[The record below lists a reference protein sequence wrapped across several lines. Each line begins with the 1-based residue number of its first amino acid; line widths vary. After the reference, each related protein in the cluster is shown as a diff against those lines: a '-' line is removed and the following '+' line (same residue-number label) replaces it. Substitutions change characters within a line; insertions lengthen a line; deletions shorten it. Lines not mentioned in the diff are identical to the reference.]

1 MKFQLDTQRRNVP
14 EEELIAD
21 ILRVRDLLAK
31 EGATITGRSY
41 TELGQFTAATIK
53 DRFGAWN
60 AGLAAAGIE
69 VANEKDISETEL
81 FKNLERVWTTLGRQ
95 PRVRDIAKPMSKYSA
110 DTYKVRF
117 GTWNNALQR
126 FVEYINTD
134 ADADELN
141 DEAETISSK
150 EELQQVRAKKRT
162 KRHIS
167 DRMRFRI
174 LSRDGFTCQSCG
186 ASPIK
191 QRGVELHVDHV
202 IPWSKGGET
211 EESNLKTKCA
221 QCNLGKGNA
230 FFE

>member
-21 ILRVRDLLAK
+21 LLRVRDLLAK
-31 EGATITGRSY
+31 EGATITGQSY
-41 TELGQFTAATIK
+41 TELGQFTASTIK
-53 DRFGAWN
+53 DRFGTWN

-69 VANEKDISETEL
+69 VANKKDISETDL
-81 FKNLERVWTTLGRQ
+81 FKDLEHVWTTLGRQ
-95 PRVRDIAKPMSKYSA
+95 PRVREITRPLSKYSA

-117 GTWNNALQR
+117 GSWNNALQR
-126 FVEYINTD
+126 FVEHINT
-134 ADADELN
+134 DADELN
-141 DEAETISSK
+141 DEAENTSSK
-150 EELQQVRAKKRT
+150 EEPQQVRAKKRT
-162 KRHIS
+162 GRHIS

-211 EESNLKTKCA
+211 EESNLKAKCA